1 MNKQDILQYFD
12 TYYRDRYKAYSP
24 SIKSEN
30 DNYFLMAKGD
40 KEKNLIIFASP
51 DFNNKFEGED
61 LEEKIADE
69 DKFIVKKCYLNHHNL
84 SLLRKI
90 FPYLNPSFCGLQP
103 SFGTGDRL
111 GIATPAHLQA
121 FTGKDIFPILAQQS
135 VREMSRTERN
145 WQKVLDDAIWGCF
158 EAGYEGP
165 FGADADH
172 VKNIKELKKAA
183 DCGFTMFTLDP
194 SDFISNDIEELND
207 QELNQFYNKI
217 PKNEEIEK
225 LYLNKKFKIG
235 EQELIFD
242 EKSLRKIILTYLEA
256 LNHVV
261 KCYEFLK
268 DYKKNDFDLEISV
281 DETPTVTSPL
291 AHLLIVL
298 ELHRKGVDFQN
309 LALHFLG
316 DWQKGIEYI
325 GNIEEFAR
333 EFSLH
338 TAIAK
343 NIGGYKLSLH
353 TGSDKF
359 SVYPI
364 FSQETDGLCHIKTAG
379 TSWLEEVKVVA
390 MKDPA
395 LYREIHRFALENFAK
410 DRATYNLTTDLSR
423 IPDIDTIAD
432 NELVN
437 LFKQNDSRQLI
448 HITYGSI
455 LKAKDDEEKYIFK
468 DRIYRILF
476 KYEEDHYR
484 ELSNHIRRHL
494 EFLDNKLVNSSRGE

>member
-12 TYYRDRYKAYSP
+12 KHYSDRYKAYSS
-24 SIKSEN
+24 SIKSEK
-30 DNYFLMAKGD
+30 DNYFFMAKGN
-40 KEKNLIIFASP
+40 KEKNLIILAP
-51 DFNNKFEGED
+51 LNLANKFEGEN
-61 LEEKIADE
+61 LEEKIVDE
-69 DKFIVKKCYLNHHNL
+69 NKLIIKICYLNHYNL
-84 SLLRKI
+84 SLLREAL
-90 FPYLNPSFCGLQP
+90 PYLNPTFCGLRA

-121 FTGKDIFPILAQQS
+121 FQGKDIFPVLAQQS
-135 VREMSRTERN
+135 VREMDRTERN

-158 EAGYEGP
+158 EEGYEGL

-172 VKNIKELKKAA
+172 VKNIKELKEAA

-194 SDFISNDIEELND
+194 SDFISKDIEELNE
-207 QELNQFYNKI
+207 QKLNQLYNKI
-217 PKNEEIEK
+217 PKNKEIENS
-225 LYLNKKFKIG
+225 YLNKKFKVG

-242 EKSLRKIILTYLEA
+242 EKSLRKIILTYSEA

-268 DYKKNDFDLEISV
+268 DYKKERFDLEISV

-291 AHLLIVL
+291 AHLFIVL
-298 ELHRKGVDFQN
+298 ELQRRGVDFQN
-309 LALHFLG
+309 IALHFLG

-325 GNIEEFAR
+325 GDVKQFAR

-338 TAIAK
+338 AAIAK
-343 NIGGYKLSLH
+343 KIGEYKLSLH

-379 TSWLEEVKVVA
+379 TSWLEEAKVVA

-410 DRATYNLTTDLSR
+410 DRASYNLTTDLSR
-423 IPDIDTIAD
+423 VPNIDKLSD
-432 NELVN
+432 GQLVD
-437 LFKQNDSRQLI
+437 LFNKPDSRQLI

-455 LKAKDDEEKYIFK
+455 LRAKDNEGKYIFK
-468 DRIYRILF
+468 DRIYKILF
-476 KYEEDHYR
+476 EYEEDHYR
-484 ELSNHIRRHL
+484 ELSNHIKRHL
-494 EFLDNKLVNSSRGE
+494 ELLISF

>member
-1 MNKQDILQYFD
+1 MNKQDILQLFD
-12 TYYRDRYKAYSP
+12 KYYGDRYEAYIS
-24 SIKSEN
+24 SIKSEKN
-30 DNYFLMAKGD
+30 NYFFMMRNNHNKYLVIVST
-40 KEKNLIIFASP
+40 KEICKDFECSNLGEIKINKNKLII
-51 DFNNKFEGED
+51 
-61 LEEKIADE
+61 KI
-69 DKFIVKKCYLNHHNL
+69 CYLNHRNL
-84 SLLRKI
+84 NLLRGI
-90 FPYLNPSFCGLQP
+90 FPHLNPSFCGLKP

-121 FTGKDIFPILAQQS
+121 FKGKDIFPILAQQS
-135 VREMSRTERN
+135 VREMARTERN

-158 EAGYEGP
+158 EAGYIGP

-172 VKNIKELKKAA
+172 VKNIKELKEAA

-194 SDFISNDIEELND
+194 SDFIRNDIEKLGK
-207 QELNQFYNKI
+207 QELDQLYNQIHNNK
-217 PKNEEIEK
+217 EIEE
-225 LYLNKKFKIG
+225 LYLSKSYKIKG
-235 EQELIFD
+235 QELIFD
-242 EKSLRKIILTYLEA
+242 EKSLKKIILTYSKA
-256 LNHVV
+256 LNHVTE
-261 KCYEFLK
+261 CYEFLK
-268 DYKKNDFDLEISV
+268 DYKKDKFDLEISV

-291 AHLLIVL
+291 AHLFIVL
-298 ELHRKGVDFQN
+298 ELQRRGVDFQN

-325 GNIEEFAR
+325 GDVKQFAR
-333 EFSLH
+333 EFFLH

-390 MKDPA
+390 MKNPE
-395 LYREIHRFALENFAK
+395 LYREIHRFALENFKK
-410 DRATYNLTTDLSR
+410 DRASYNLTTDLSR
-423 IPDIDTIAD
+423 IPNID
-432 NELVN
+432 ELSDEQLVDFFN
-437 LFKQNDSRQLI
+437 KIDSRQLI

-455 LKAKDDEEKYIFK
+455 LKAKDNEGKYIFK
-468 DRIYRILF
+468 DRIYKILF
-476 KYEEDHYR
+476 EHEEDHYR

-494 EFLDNKLVNSSRGE
+494 ELLTK

>member
-12 TYYRDRYKAYSP
+12 KHYSDRYKVYSS
-24 SIKSEN
+24 SIKSEK
-30 DNYFLMAKGD
+30 DNYFFMAKGD
-40 KEKNLIIFASP
+40 KEKNLIILAP
-51 DFNNKFEGED
+51 LNLANKFEGVN
-61 LEEKIADE
+61 LEEKIVDE
-69 DKFIVKKCYLNHHNL
+69 NKLIIKKCYLNHLNI
-84 SLLRKI
+84 SLLREI
-90 FPYLNPSFCGLQP
+90 FPHLNPSFCGLRP

-121 FTGKDIFPILAQQS
+121 FQGKVIFPILAQQS
-135 VREMSRTERN
+135 VREMARTERN

-172 VKNIKELKKAA
+172 VKEIKDLKDAV
-183 DCGFTMFTLDP
+183 DCGYTMFTLDP
-194 SDFISNDIEELND
+194 SNFIRNDIEKLGK
-207 QELNQFYNKI
+207 QELNQLYNQIPDSKKI
-217 PKNEEIEK
+217 EG
-225 LYLNKKFKIG
+225 LYLSKSYKIKG
-235 EQELIFD
+235 QELIFN
-242 EKSLRKIILTYLEA
+242 EKSLKEIILTYSEA
-256 LNHVV
+256 INHVV

-268 DYKKNDFDLEISV
+268 DYKKCNFDLEISV

-291 AHLLIVL
+291 AHLFVVS
-298 ELHRKGVDFQN
+298 EFKRREVNFQN

-316 DWQKGIEYI
+316 DWQKGIEYK
-325 GNIEEFAR
+325 GDVKQFAR

-338 TAIAK
+338 AALSK
-343 NIGGYKLSLH
+343 SIGGYKLSLH

-364 FSQETDGLCHIKTAG
+364 FARETGGLCHIKTAG
-379 TSWLEEVKVVA
+379 TSWLEEAKVIA

-395 LYREIHRFALENFAK
+395 LYREIHRFALENFKK
-410 DRATYNLTTDLSR
+410 DRASYNLTTDLSR
-423 IPDIDTIAD
+423 IPDLDKISDG
-432 NELVN
+432 ELAS

-455 LKAKDDEEKYIFK
+455 LMAKDNVGKYIFK
-468 DRIYRILF
+468 DRIYKILF
-476 KYEEDHYR
+476 DYEEDHYR

-494 EFLDNKLVNSSRGE
+494 EPLVN

>member
-1 MNKQDILQYFD
+1 MNKKDILRIFTDIYSNNYKV
-12 TYYRDRYKAYSP
+12 YYDSV
-24 SIKSEN
+24 KSEK
-30 DNYFLMAKGD
+30 DNYFFMVKD
-40 KEKNLIIFASP
+40 NQEKYLAVVGKP
-51 DFNNKFEGED
+51 EEVKKFESNA
-61 LEEKIADE
+61 LEEKKIDE
-69 DKFIVKKCYLNHHNL
+69 NKLIIKICYLNHHNL
-84 SLLRKI
+84 KLLRGI
-90 FPYLNPSFCGLQP
+90 FPHLNPSFCGLRA

-111 GIATPAHLQA
+111 GIATPAHIQA
-121 FTGKDIFPILAQQS
+121 FAGKDIFPILAQQS

-145 WQKVLDDAIWGCF
+145 WQRVLDDATWGCF
-158 EAGYEGP
+158 EAGYEGLL
-165 FGADADH
+165 GADADH
-172 VKNIKELKKAA
+172 VKNIKELKEAA

-194 SDFISNDIEELND
+194 SDFIRNDIGILNK
-207 QELNQFYNKI
+207 QELDRLFNQIFNGKKI
-217 PKNEEIEK
+217 EN
-225 LYLNKKFKIG
+225 LYLNKNYKAG

-242 EKSLRKIILTYLEA
+242 EKSLKEIILTYSEA

-291 AHLLIVL
+291 AHLFIVL
-298 ELHRKGVDFQN
+298 ELRRRGVDFQN
-309 LALHFLG
+309 LALHFIG

-325 GNIEEFAR
+325 GNVEEFAK

-338 TAIAK
+338 AALAK
-343 NIGGYKLSLH
+343 TIGGYKLSLH

-364 FSQETDGLCHIKTAG
+364 FFRETGGFCHIKTAG

-390 MKDPA
+390 MKDPD
-395 LYREIHRFALENFAK
+395 LYREIHRFALENFEK
-410 DRATYNLTTDLSR
+410 DRASYNLTTDLSR

-432 NELVN
+432 DELVN

-455 LKAKDDEEKYIFK
+455 LRARDNKGKYIFK
-468 DRIYRILF
+468 DRIYKILF
-476 KYEEDHYR
+476 EYEEDHYR

-494 EFLDNKLVNSSRGE
+494 KLLNK

>member
-1 MNKQDILQYFD
+1 MNKGEILQYFD
-12 TYYRDRYKAYSP
+12 KYYGNKYKVYVP
-24 SIKSEN
+24 SIKSEK
-30 DNYFLMAKGD
+30 DNYFFMVKGD
-40 KEKNLIIFASP
+40 KEKFLIVVAVLNLA
-51 DFNNKFEGED
+51 NKFEGQN
-61 LEEKIADE
+61 LEEKIVDE
-69 DKFIVKKCYLNHHNL
+69 NELIIKTCYLNNRNL
-84 SLLRKI
+84 NLLRGI
-90 FPYLNPSFCGLQP
+90 FSHLNPSFCGLRA

-121 FTGKDIFPILAQQS
+121 FQGKDIFPILAQQS

-172 VKNIKELKKAA
+172 VKNIKELKEAV
-183 DCGFTMFTLDP
+183 DCGFTMFTIDP
-194 SDFISNDIEELND
+194 SDFIRNDIEKLGK
-207 QELNQFYNKI
+207 QELDQLHDQIPNSKKI
-217 PKNEEIEK
+217 ED
-225 LYLNKKFKIG
+225 LYLGKSYKIQG
-235 EQELIFD
+235 QKLIFD
-242 EKSLRKIILTYLEA
+242 EKSLEEIIFTYSEA

-268 DYKKNDFDLEISV
+268 DYKKNNFDLEISV

-291 AHLLIVL
+291 AHLFIVL
-298 ELHRKGVDFQN
+298 ELQRRGVDFQN

-316 DWQKGIEYI
+316 DWQKAIEYI
-325 GNIEEFAR
+325 GDVKQFAK

-338 TAIAK
+338 AAIAE

-364 FSQETDGLCHIKTAG
+364 FFQETDSLCHIKTAG
-379 TSWLEEVKVVA
+379 TSWLEEAKVVA
-390 MKDPA
+390 MKDPE
-395 LYREIHRFALENFAK
+395 LYREIHRFALENFEK
-410 DRATYNLTTDLSR
+410 DRASYNLATDLSR
-423 IPDIDTIAD
+423 VPDIDTISD
-432 NELVN
+432 DGLIN

-455 LKAKDDEEKYIFK
+455 LRAKDDEGKYIFK
-468 DRIYRILF
+468 DRIYQVLF
-476 KYEEDHYR
+476 RYEEDHYR
-484 ELSNHIRRHL
+484 ELSNHIKRHL
-494 EFLDNKLVNSSRGE
+494 ELLRT

>member
-1 MNKQDILQYFD
+1 MNEKDILQLFIDVYSNKYKV
-12 TYYRDRYKAYSP
+12 YYNSV
-24 SIKSEN
+24 KSEK
-30 DNYFLMAKGD
+30 DNYFFLVKDNQKKYLAVVGKPEEV
-40 KEKNLIIFASP
+40 KKFESNAPEEKKIDGNELII
-51 DFNNKFEGED
+51 
-61 LEEKIADE
+61 KI
-69 DKFIVKKCYLNHHNL
+69 CYLNHHNL
-84 SLLRKI
+84 KLLRGI
-90 FPYLNPSFCGLQP
+90 FPHLNPSFCGLRA

-121 FTGKDIFPILAQQS
+121 FKGKHIFPILAQQS

-158 EAGYEGP
+158 EEGYEGP
-165 FGADADH
+165 FGVDADH
-172 VKNIKELKKAA
+172 VKNIKELKEAT

-194 SDFISNDIEELND
+194 SDFISKDIEELNE
-207 QELNQFYNKI
+207 QELNQLYNKI
-217 PKNEEIEK
+217 PKSKEIEN
-225 LYLNKKFKIG
+225 LYLNKKFKVG
-235 EQELIFD
+235 EKELIFD
-242 EKSLRKIILTYLEA
+242 EKSLRKIILTYSEA

-261 KCYEFLK
+261 VCYKFLK
-268 DYKKNDFDLEISV
+268 DYKKEKFDLEISV
-281 DETPTVTSPL
+281 DETPTITSPL
-291 AHLLIVL
+291 AHLFIVL
-298 ELHRKGVDFQN
+298 ELQRRGVDFQN

-325 GNIEEFAR
+325 GDVKQFAR

-338 TAIAK
+338 AAISK

-379 TSWLEEVKVVA
+379 TSWLEEAKVVA

-395 LYREIHRFALENFAK
+395 LYREIHRFALENFEK
-410 DRATYNLTTDLSR
+410 DRASYNLTTDLSR

-432 NELVN
+432 DELVN

-455 LKAKDDEEKYIFK
+455 LRARDNKGKYIFK
-468 DRIYRILF
+468 DRIYKILF
-476 KYEEDHYR
+476 EYEEDHYR
-484 ELSNHIRRHL
+484 ELSNHIKKHL
-494 EFLDNKLVNSSRGE
+494 ELLNK

>member
-1 MNKQDILQYFD
+1 MNKKDILQYFS
-12 TYYRDRYKAYSP
+12 KAYINKYIIYRS
-24 SIKSEN
+24 SIKSKDN
-30 DNYFLMAKGD
+30 NYFFLVKDNQKKYLAVVGK
-40 KEKNLIIFASP
+40 P
-51 DFNNKFEGED
+51 DMVKKFEGSES
-61 LEEKIADE
+61 EEKKMGKEELLAKI
-69 DKFIVKKCYLNHHNL
+69 CYLNHYNL
-84 SLLRKI
+84 SLLRET
-90 FPYLNPSFCGLQP
+90 FPWLKPSFCGLQA

-121 FTGKDIFPILAQQS
+121 FAGKNIFPVLAQQS

-158 EAGYEGP
+158 EAGYIGP

-172 VKNIKELKKAA
+172 VKDIKELKEAA

-194 SDFISNDIEELND
+194 SDFIIKDIEELNE
-207 QELNQFYNKI
+207 QELNQLYNKI
-217 PKNEEIEK
+217 SKNKEIEN
-225 LYLNKKFKIG
+225 LYLNKKFKVG

-242 EKSLRKIILTYLEA
+242 EKSLKQIILTYSEA

-261 KCYEFLK
+261 ECYEFLK
-268 DYKKNDFDLEISV
+268 DYKKEKFDLEISV

-291 AHLLIVL
+291 AHLFIVL
-298 ELHRKGVDFQN
+298 ELQRRGVDLQN

-325 GNIEEFAR
+325 GDVKQFAR

-338 TAIAK
+338 AAIAK

-395 LYREIHRFALENFAK
+395 LYREIHRFALDNFAK
-410 DRATYNLTTDLSR
+410 DRASYNLTTDLSC
-423 IPDIDTIAD
+423 IPDIDTISD
-432 NELVN
+432 DELIN
-437 LFKQNDSRQLI
+437 FFKQNDSRQLI

-455 LKAKDDEEKYIFK
+455 LRAKNDEGKYIFK
-468 DRIYRILF
+468 DRIYKILF
-476 KYEEDHYR
+476 KYEEEHYR
-484 ELSNHIRRHL
+484 ELSNHIKRHL
-494 EFLDNKLVNSSRGE
+494 ELLIK

>member
-1 MNKQDILQYFD
+1 MNIQEILQLFNR
-12 TYYRDRYKAYSP
+12 YYGNKYRIYQN
-24 SIKSEN
+24 SIKSTKE
-30 DNYFLMAKGD
+30 NYFLLVKDNQSKYLAVLCEP
-40 KEKNLIIFASP
+40 EKVQ
-51 DFNNKFEGED
+51 KFEGLD
-61 LEEKIADE
+61 LEEKKIKE
-69 DKFIVKKCYLNHHNL
+69 TNGLLIKICYLNHYNL
-84 SLLRKI
+84 SLLREAL
-90 FPYLNPSFCGLQP
+90 PYLNPTFCGLLA

-121 FTGKDIFPILAQQS
+121 FQGKDIFPVLAQQS
-135 VREMSRTERN
+135 VREMDRTERN

-172 VKNIKELKKAA
+172 VKEIKDLKEAA
-183 DCGFTMFTLDP
+183 DCGYTMFTLDP
-194 SDFISNDIEELND
+194 SDFISKDIEELNE
-207 QELNQFYNKI
+207 QELNQLYNKI
-217 PKNEEIEK
+217 PKNKEIEN
-225 LYLNKKFKIG
+225 LYLNKKFKVG

-242 EKSLRKIILTYLEA
+242 EKSLRKIILTYSEA

-261 KCYEFLK
+261 ECYEFLK
-268 DYKKNDFDLEISV
+268 DYKKERFDLEISV

-291 AHLLIVL
+291 AHLFIVL
-298 ELHRKGVDFQN
+298 ELQRRGVDFQN
-309 LALHFLG
+309 IALHFLG

-325 GNIEEFAR
+325 GDVKQFAR

-338 TAIAK
+338 AAIAK
-343 NIGGYKLSLH
+343 NIGEYKLSLH

-379 TSWLEEVKVVA
+379 TSWLEEAKVVA

-410 DRATYNLTTDLSR
+410 DRASYNLTTDLSR
-423 IPDIDTIAD
+423 VPNIDKLSD
-432 NELVN
+432 GQLVD
-437 LFKQNDSRQLI
+437 LFIKPDSRQLI

-455 LKAKDDEEKYIFK
+455 LRAKDDEGKYIFK
-468 DRIYRILF
+468 DRIYKILF
-476 KYEEDHYR
+476 EYEEDHYR

-494 EFLDNKLVNSSRGE
+494 ELLKV

>member
-1 MNKQDILQYFD
+1 MNKGEILRYFSKH
-12 TYYRDRYKAYSP
+12 YENRYIVYVS
-24 SIKSEN
+24 SIKS
-30 DNYFLMAKGD
+30 D
-40 KEKNLIIFASP
+40 K
-51 DFNNKFEGED
+51 NNSF
-61 LEEKIADE
+61 
-69 DKFIVKKCYLNHHNL
+69 FIVKDNNKKYLLVIAGDNMGRQFEGNILENKKINKNEPIIKLCSLNHNNL
-84 SLLRKI
+84 TLLREI
-90 FPYLNPSFCGLQP
+90 FPYLNPSFCGLQS

-121 FTGKDIFPILAQQS
+121 FKDKNIFPILAQQS
-135 VREMSRTERN
+135 VREMARTERN

-172 VKNIKELKKAA
+172 VKEIKDLQDAV
-183 DCGFTMFTLDP
+183 DGGYTMFTLDP
-194 SDFISNDIEELND
+194 SDFIRKDLSKLSKKELNNLYEQISERKDIES
-207 QELNQFYNKI
+207 
-217 PKNEEIEK
+217 
-225 LYLNKKFKIG
+225 LYLNKTYKIKG
-235 EQELIFD
+235 QELKFD
-242 EKSLRKIILTYLEA
+242 EKSLKEIVLTYSEA

-261 KCYEFLK
+261 KGYEFLK
-268 DYKKNDFDLEISV
+268 GYKKNDFDLEISV

-291 AHLLIVL
+291 AHLFIIL
-298 ELHRKGVDFQN
+298 ELQRGGVDFQN

-325 GNIEEFAR
+325 GDVKQFAK

-343 NIGGYKLSLH
+343 KIGGYKLSLH

-364 FSQETDGLCHIKTAG
+364 FAQETEGLCHIKTAG
-379 TSWLEEVKVVA
+379 TSWLEAVKVIA
-390 MKDPA
+390 MREPP
-395 LYREIHRFALENFAK
+395 LYREIHQFALENFEK
-410 DRATYNLTTDLSR
+410 DRASYNLTTDLSR
-423 IPDIDTIAD
+423 VPNIDTISD
-432 NELVN
+432 DELVN

-455 LKAKDDEEKYIFK
+455 LRAKDNVGKYIFK
-468 DRIYRILF
+468 DKIYQVLF
-476 KYEEDHYR
+476 RYEEEHYR

-494 EFLDNKLVNSSRGE
+494 ELLVSI

>member
-1 MNKQDILQYFD
+1 MDKEGIMQSFLKVYFNKYEINYD
-12 TYYRDRYKAYSP
+12 SV
-24 SIKSEN
+24 KSK
-30 DNYFLMAKGD
+30 DSNYFFLVKGKQAKYLAVIA
-40 KEKNLIIFASP
+40 EP
-51 DFNNKFEGED
+51 EMMEKFEGPAS
-61 LEEKIADE
+61 EEKKIGKEELLA
-69 DKFIVKKCYLNHHNL
+69 KICYQNHHNL
-84 SLLRKI
+84 FILREI
-90 FPYLNPSFCGLQP
+90 FPWLNPSFCGLKP

-121 FTGKDIFPILAQQS
+121 FKGKDIFPILAQQS

-145 WQKVLDDAIWGCF
+145 WQKVLDDTIWGCF

-172 VKNIKELKKAA
+172 VKKISELKEAV

-194 SDFISNDIEELND
+194 SDFISKDIEKLSE
-207 QELNQFYNKI
+207 QEMNQLYNKI
-217 PKNEEIEK
+217 SNSREIEK
-225 LYLNKKFKIG
+225 LYLNKSYKVG
-235 EQELIFD
+235 NQELTFD
-242 EKSLRKIILTYLEA
+242 EKSLKEIILTYSEA

-268 DYKKNDFDLEISV
+268 GYKEDNFDLEISV
-281 DETPTVTSPL
+281 DETPAVTSPL
-291 AHLLIVL
+291 AHLFIVL
-298 ELHRKGVDFQN
+298 ELQRRGVDFQN

-325 GNIEEFAR
+325 GDVKQFAS

-338 TAIAK
+338 AAITK
-343 NIGGYKLSLH
+343 EIGGYKLSLH

-364 FSQETDGLCHIKTAG
+364 FSQETDGLYHIKTAG

-390 MKDPA
+390 MKDPN
-395 LYREIHRFALENFAK
+395 LYCEIHRFALKNFEK
-410 DRATYNLTTDLSR
+410 DRASYNLTTDLSR
-423 IPDIDTIAD
+423 IPDIDTMTD
-432 NELVN
+432 DELIN

-455 LKAKDDEEKYIFK
+455 LRAKNNKGKYIFK
-468 DRIYRILF
+468 YRIYKILF
-476 KYEEDHYR
+476 EYEEDHYR
-484 ELSNHIRRHL
+484 ELSNHIKRHL
-494 EFLDNKLVNSSRGE
+494 ELLNK

>member
-12 TYYRDRYKAYSP
+12 KHYSDRYKVYSS
-24 SIKSEN
+24 SIKSEK
-30 DNYFLMAKGD
+30 DNYFFMAKGD
-40 KEKNLIIFASP
+40 KEKNLIILAP
-51 DFNNKFEGED
+51 LNLANKFEGVN
-61 LEEKIADE
+61 LEEKIVDE
-69 DKFIVKKCYLNHHNL
+69 NKLIIKKCYLNHLNI
-84 SLLRKI
+84 SLLREI
-90 FPYLNPSFCGLQP
+90 FPHLNPSFCGLRP

-121 FTGKDIFPILAQQS
+121 FQGKVIFPILAQQS
-135 VREMSRTERN
+135 VREMARTERN

-172 VKNIKELKKAA
+172 VKEIKDLKDAV
-183 DCGFTMFTLDP
+183 DCGYTMFTLDP
-194 SDFISNDIEELND
+194 SNFIRNDIEKLGK
-207 QELNQFYNKI
+207 QELDQLYNQIPDSKKI
-217 PKNEEIEK
+217 EG
-225 LYLNKKFKIG
+225 LYLSKSYKIKG
-235 EQELIFD
+235 QELIFN
-242 EKSLRKIILTYLEA
+242 EKSLKEIILTYSEA
-256 LNHVV
+256 INHVV

-268 DYKKNDFDLEISV
+268 DYKKCNFDLEISV

-291 AHLLIVL
+291 AHLFVVS
-298 ELHRKGVDFQN
+298 EFKRREVNFQN

-316 DWQKGIEYI
+316 DWQKGIEYK
-325 GNIEEFAR
+325 GDVKQFAR

-338 TAIAK
+338 ADLSK
-343 NIGGYKLSLH
+343 SIGGYKLSLH

-364 FSQETDGLCHIKTAG
+364 FARETGGLCHIKTAG
-379 TSWLEEVKVVA
+379 TSWLEEAKVIA

-395 LYREIHRFALENFAK
+395 LYREIHRFALENFKK
-410 DRATYNLTTDLSR
+410 DRASYNLTTDLSR
-423 IPDIDTIAD
+423 IPDLDKISDG
-432 NELVN
+432 ELAS

-455 LKAKDDEEKYIFK
+455 LMAKDNVGKYIFK
-468 DRIYRILF
+468 DRIYKILF
-476 KYEEDHYR
+476 DYEEDHYR

-494 EFLDNKLVNSSRGE
+494 ELLVN

>member
-1 MNKQDILQYFD
+1 MNKQYVLQLFD
-12 TYYRDRYKAYSP
+12 KHYGDRYKVYVP
-24 SIKSEN
+24 SIKLEKN
-30 DNYFLMAKGD
+30 NYFFMVRD
-40 KEKNLIIFASP
+40 NH
-51 DFNNKFEGED
+51 NKYLVGVGTREICKYFEGD
-61 LEEKIADE
+61 NLEEIKI
-69 DKFIVKKCYLNHHNL
+69 DKYELIVKRCYLDHHNL
-84 SLLRKI
+84 NLLREI
-90 FPYLNPSFCGLQP
+90 FPFLNPSFCGLKP

-121 FTGKDIFPILAQQS
+121 FKGKDIFPILAQQS

-158 EAGYEGP
+158 EEGYEGP

-172 VKNIKELKKAA
+172 VKNIKELKEAA

-194 SDFISNDIEELND
+194 SDFISKGIEGLNE
-207 QELNQFYNKI
+207 QELSQLYNKI
-217 PKNEEIEK
+217 PKNKEIEN
-225 LYLNKKFKIG
+225 LYLNKKSKIG

-242 EKSLRKIILTYLEA
+242 EKSLRKIILTYSEA

-261 KCYEFLK
+261 ECYEFLK
-268 DYKKNDFDLEISV
+268 DYKKGKFDLEISV

-291 AHLLIVL
+291 AHLFIVL
-298 ELHRKGVDFQN
+298 ELKRRGVDFQN

-316 DWQKGIEYI
+316 NWQKGIEYI
-325 GNIEEFAR
+325 GDVKQFAR

-338 TAIAK
+338 AAIAK
-343 NIGGYKLSLH
+343 NIEGYKLSLH

-364 FSQETDGLCHIKTAG
+364 FAQETGGLCHIKTAG

-410 DRATYNLTTDLSR
+410 DRASYNLTTDLSR
-423 IPDIDTIAD
+423 IADIDTITD
-432 NELVN
+432 DELIN

-455 LKAKDDEEKYIFK
+455 LRAKDDKGKYIFK
-468 DRIYRILF
+468 DKIYQILF
-476 KYEEDHYR
+476 RFEEDHYR
-484 ELSNHIRRHL
+484 ELSKHIKRHL
-494 EFLDNKLVNSSRGE
+494 ELLIR

>member
-1 MNKQDILQYFD
+1 MSKKDILHLFNK
-12 TYYRDRYKAYSP
+12 YYGDRYEAYIS
-24 SIKSEN
+24 SIKSEKK
-30 DNYFLMAKGD
+30 NYFFLVKDGHS
-40 KEKNLIIFASP
+40 KYLIVIGTHGICK
-51 DFNNKFEGED
+51 DFEGD
-61 LEEKIADE
+61 NLEEFKI
-69 DKFIVKKCYLNHHNL
+69 DKYELVVKKCYLDHRNL
-84 SLLRKI
+84 NLLRGI
-90 FPYLNPSFCGLQP
+90 FPWLNPSFCGLQP

-111 GIATPAHLQA
+111 GIATPAHIQA
-121 FTGKDIFPILAQQS
+121 FKDKDIFPVLAQQS
-135 VREMSRTERN
+135 VREMARTERN

-158 EAGYEGP
+158 ESGYIGP

-172 VKNIKELKKAA
+172 VKDIKELKEAA
-183 DCGFTMFTLDP
+183 DCGFTIFTLDP
-194 SDFISNDIEELND
+194 SGFIKNDIGRLSK
-207 QELNQFYNKI
+207 QELEILYNQI
-217 PKNEEIEK
+217 PNGKELENT
-225 LYLNKKFKIG
+225 YLNKKYKIG

-242 EKSLRKIILTYLEA
+242 EESLKEIVLTYSEA
-256 LNHVV
+256 LSHVV

-268 DYKKNDFDLEISV
+268 GYKKDKFDLEISV

-291 AHLLIVL
+291 AHLFIVL
-298 ELHRKGVDFQN
+298 ELQRRGVDFQN

-325 GNIEEFAR
+325 GDVEQFAR

-338 TAIAK
+338 AAIAK
-343 NIGGYKLSLH
+343 NIRGYKLSLH

-364 FSQETDGLCHIKTAG
+364 FAQETEGLCHIKTAG
-379 TSWLEEVKVVA
+379 TTWLEEVKVVA

-395 LYREIHRFALENFAK
+395 LYREIHRFALKNFEK
-410 DRATYNLTTDLSR
+410 DRASYNLTTDLSR

-432 NELVN
+432 DKLVN

-455 LKAKDDEEKYIFK
+455 LRAKNDEGKYIFK
-468 DRIYRILF
+468 DRIYKVLF
-476 KYEEDHYR
+476 QHEEDHYR

-494 EFLDNKLVNSSRGE
+494 ELLKLRRGE

>member
-1 MNKQDILQYFD
+1 MNKENVLQLFD
-12 TYYRDRYKAYSP
+12 KHYGDRYKAYP
-24 SIKSEN
+24 SSVKSEDN
-30 DNYFLMAKGD
+30 NYFFLVKNHQKKYLAVVGKP
-40 KEKNLIIFASP
+40 KEVKKFESNTPEEKKNNENELII
-51 DFNNKFEGED
+51 
-61 LEEKIADE
+61 KI
-69 DKFIVKKCYLNHHNL
+69 CYLNHHNL
-84 SLLRKI
+84 KLLREI
-90 FPYLNPSFCGLQP
+90 FPWLNPSFCGLRT

-111 GIATPAHLQA
+111 GIATPAHIQA
-121 FTGKDIFPILAQQS
+121 FKDKDVFPVLAQQS
-135 VREMSRTERN
+135 VREMARTERN

-158 EAGYEGP
+158 ESGYIGP

-172 VKNIKELKKAA
+172 VKDIKELKEAA

-194 SDFISNDIEELND
+194 SDYVRKDLSKLNKKEINNLYEHISERKDLER
-207 QELNQFYNKI
+207 
-217 PKNEEIEK
+217 
-225 LYLNKKFKIG
+225 LYLNKTYNFTG
-235 EQELIFD
+235 QRLMFD
-242 EKSLRKIILTYLEA
+242 DNSLPEIILTYSEA
-256 LNHVV
+256 INHVV

-268 DYKKNDFDLEISV
+268 SYKKNNFDLEISV

-291 AHLLIVL
+291 AHLFIIL
-298 ELHRKGVDFQN
+298 ELQRRGVDFQN

-325 GNIEEFAR
+325 GDVEQFAR

-364 FSQETDGLCHIKTAG
+364 FTRETGGLCHIKTAG

-390 MKDPA
+390 MMEPEF
-395 LYREIHRFALENFAK
+395 YREIHRFALENFEK
-410 DRATYNLTTDLSR
+410 DRASYNLTTDLSR
-423 IPDIDTIAD
+423 IPEIDTISND
-432 NELVN
+432 ELIN

-455 LKAKDDEEKYIFK
+455 LRARDNEGKYIFK
-468 DRIYRILF
+468 DRIYRVLF
-476 KYEEDHYR
+476 QYEEDHYR

-494 EFLDNKLVNSSRGE
+494 EILSK